1 MYKIYGVRR
10 SAETA
15 HDYHTA
21 DRQCMRHT
29 GWDILCKRAAGH
41 LSWENEFIP
50 AEDDVLE
57 YRSENYEYSDDFR
70 EYDSEDCE

>member
-10 SAETA
+10 SAGMA
-15 HDYHTA
+15 YDFHTA

-29 GWDILCKRAAGH
+29 GWDILCESAAGS

-50 AEDDVLE
+50 AEDGISE

-70 EYDSEDCE
+70 EYDSEDRE